1 MNNIILSFDVG
12 IVNLA
17 YCLFTK
23 ENNNWKILDWDIID
37 ISERDAIKCH
47 CGAKPSFIHLDN
59 YYCKTHCKKLEPIK
73 KFEELYTELPEKCK
87 CTFDHNGELC
97 GRKSTYGTLLGKT
110 LEVGAVGAVETTK
123 PITLEK
129 PNFSNETYCVTHAK
143 QCYKKYESQNKLIEY
158 KQKSV
163 KKLDFDDVRLKLIQK
178 LDAKKILLSAN
189 VVVIENQPSMKNPV
203 MKSISNTIYTYF
215 LIRGIVDH
223 ACNSSITAV
232 KFMSPSNK
240 LKLVTEG
247 ESKQLVALKGTD
259 ESKAYKL
266 TKSLGIKYT
275 REILTHLPD
284 WINKFNM
291 FKKKDDL
298 ADAFLQGAY
307 YYTKNF

>member
-1 MNNIILSFDVG
+1 MNNIVLSFDVG

-37 ISERDAIKCH
+37 ISERDAIKCQ
-47 CGAKPSFIHLDN
+47 CGAKPSFIHLEQ
-59 YYCKTHCKKLEPIK
+59 YYCKTHCKKLEPNK
-73 KFEELYTELPEKCK
+73 KFEELYIELPEKSK
-87 CTFDHNGELC
+87 CTFEHNGELC
-97 GRKSTYGTLLGKT
+97 GRKSTYSDLK
-110 LEVGAVGAVETTK
+110 EM
-123 PITLEK
+123 
-129 PNFSNETYCVTHAK
+129 YCVTHAK
-143 QCYKKYESQNKLIEY
+143 QCYKKYESQNKLTEY

-178 LDAKKILLSAN
+178 LDERKILLSAN
-189 VVVIENQPSMKNPV
+189 VVLIENQPSMKNPV

-215 LIRGIVDH
+215 LIRGIIDKKH
-223 ACNSSITAV
+223 DSAITAV

-240 LKLVTEG
+240 LKIVTDG

-266 TKSLGIKYT
+266 TKSLGVKYS
-275 REILTHLPD
+275 RELLAHLPD
-284 WINKFNM
+284 WINKFNTY
-291 FKKKDDL
+291 KKKDDL

>member
-1 MNNIILSFDVG
+1 MNNIVLSFDVG

-37 ISERDAIKCH
+37 ISERDAIKCQ
-47 CGAKPSFIHLDN
+47 CGAKPSFIHLEQ
-59 YYCKTHCKKLEPIK
+59 YYCKTHCKKLEPSK
-73 KFEELYTELPEKCK
+73 KFEELYIELPEKSK
-87 CTFDHNGELC
+87 CTFEHNSELC
-97 GRKSTYGTLLGKT
+97 GRKSTYTDLK
-110 LEVGAVGAVETTK
+110 EM
-123 PITLEK
+123 
-129 PNFSNETYCVTHAK
+129 YCVTHAK
-143 QCYKKYESQNKLIEY
+143 QCYKKYESQNKLTEY

-178 LDAKKILLSAN
+178 LDERKILLSAN
-189 VVVIENQPSMKNPV
+189 VVLIENQPSMKNPV

-215 LIRGIVDH
+215 LIRGIIDKKH
-223 ACNSSITAV
+223 DSAITAV

-240 LKLVTEG
+240 LKIVTDG

-266 TKSLGIKYT
+266 TKSLGVKYS
-275 REILTHLPD
+275 RELLAHLPD
-284 WINKFNM
+284 WINKFNTY
-291 FKKKDDL
+291 KKKDDL

>member
-1 MNNIILSFDVG
+1 MNNIVLSFDVG

-37 ISERDAIKCH
+37 ISERDAIKCQ
-47 CGAKPSFIHLDN
+47 CGAKPSFIHLEQ
-59 YYCKTHCKKLEPIK
+59 YYCKTHCKKLEPSK
-73 KFEELYTELPEKCK
+73 KFEELYIELPEKSK
-87 CTFDHNGELC
+87 CTFEHNGELC
-97 GRKSTYGTLLGKT
+97 GRKSTYSDLK
-110 LEVGAVGAVETTK
+110 EM
-123 PITLEK
+123 
-129 PNFSNETYCVTHAK
+129 YCVTHAK
-143 QCYKKYESQNKLIEY
+143 QCYKKYESQNKLTEY

-178 LDAKKILLSAN
+178 LDERKILLSAN
-189 VVVIENQPSMKNPV
+189 VVLIENQPSMKNPV

-215 LIRGIVDH
+215 LIRGIIDKKH
-223 ACNSSITAV
+223 DSAITAV

-240 LKLVTEG
+240 LKIVTDG

-266 TKSLGIKYT
+266 TKSLGVKYS
-275 REILTHLPD
+275 RELLAHLPD
-284 WINKFNM
+284 WINKFNTY
-291 FKKKDDL
+291 KKKDDL

>member
-1 MNNIILSFDVG
+1 MSNIVLSFDVG

-37 ISERDAIKCH
+37 ISERDAIKCQ
-47 CGAKPSFIHLDN
+47 CGAKPSFIHLDQ
-59 YYCKTHCKKLEPIK
+59 YYCKTHCKKLEPNK
-73 KFEELYTELPEKCK
+73 KFEEIYIELPEKSK
-87 CTFDHNGELC
+87 CTFEHNGELC
-97 GRKSTYGTLLGKT
+97 GRKSTYTDLK
-110 LEVGAVGAVETTK
+110 EM
-123 PITLEK
+123 
-129 PNFSNETYCVTHAK
+129 YCVTHAK

-178 LDAKKILLSAN
+178 LDNKQILLSAN

-215 LIRGIVDH
+215 LIRGIIDKKH
-223 ACNSSITAV
+223 NSSITAV

-240 LKLVTEG
+240 LKIVTDG

-266 TKSLGIKYT
+266 TKALGVKYT
-275 REILTHLPD
+275 RELLAHLPD
-284 WINKFNM
+284 WINKFNT

>member
-1 MNNIILSFDVG
+1 MSNIVLSFDVG

-37 ISERDAIKCH
+37 ISERDAIKCQ
-47 CGAKPSFIHLDN
+47 CGAKPSFIHLEQ
-59 YYCKTHCKKLEPIK
+59 YYCKTHCKKLEPNK
-73 KFEELYTELPEKCK
+73 KFEELYIELPEKSK
-87 CTFDHNGELC
+87 CTFEHNGEMC
-97 GRKSTYGTLLGKT
+97 GRKSTYSDLK
-110 LEVGAVGAVETTK
+110 EM
-123 PITLEK
+123 
-129 PNFSNETYCVTHAK
+129 YCVTHAK
-143 QCYKKYESQNKLIEY
+143 QCYKKYESQNKLTEY

-178 LDAKKILLSAN
+178 LDERKILLSAN

-215 LIRGIVDH
+215 LIRGIIDKKD
-223 ACNSSITAV
+223 NSTITAV

-240 LKLVTEG
+240 LKIVTDG

-266 TKSLGIKYT
+266 TKSLGVKYS
-275 REILTHLPD
+275 RELLAHLPD
-284 WINKFNM
+284 WINKFNTY
-291 FKKKDDL
+291 KKKDDL

>member
-1 MNNIILSFDVG
+1 MNNIVLSFDVG

-37 ISERDAIKCH
+37 ISERDAIKCQ
-47 CGAKPSFIHLDN
+47 CGAKPSFIHLEQ
-59 YYCKTHCKKLEPIK
+59 YYCKTHCKKLEPNK
-73 KFEELYTELPEKCK
+73 KFEELYIELPEKSK
-87 CTFDHNGELC
+87 CTFEHNGELC
-97 GRKSTYGTLLGKT
+97 GRKSTYTDLK
-110 LEVGAVGAVETTK
+110 EM
-123 PITLEK
+123 
-129 PNFSNETYCVTHAK
+129 YCVTHAK
-143 QCYKKYESQNKLIEY
+143 QCYKKYESQNKLTEY

-178 LDAKKILLSAN
+178 LDERKILLSAN
-189 VVVIENQPSMKNPV
+189 VVLIENQPSMKNPV

-215 LIRGIVDH
+215 LIRGIIDKKH
-223 ACNSSITAV
+223 DSAITAV

-240 LKLVTEG
+240 LKIVTDG

-266 TKSLGIKYT
+266 TKSLGVKYS
-275 REILTHLPD
+275 RELLAHLPD
-284 WINKFNM
+284 WINKFNTY
-291 FKKKDDL
+291 KKKDDL

>member
-1 MNNIILSFDVG
+1 MSNIVLSFDVG

-23 ENNNWKILDWDIID
+23 ENNNWKVLDWDIID

-47 CGAKPSFIHLDN
+47 CGAKPSFIHLEH
-59 YYCKTHCKKLEPIK
+59 YYCKTHCKKLEPNK
-73 KFEELYTELPEKCK
+73 KFEEVYIELPEKSK

-97 GRKSTYGTLLGKT
+97 GRKSTYTDLK
-110 LEVGAVGAVETTK
+110 
-123 PITLEK
+123 
-129 PNFSNETYCVTHAK
+129 ETYCVTHAK
-143 QCYKKYESQNKLIEY
+143 QCYKKYESQNKLTEY

-178 LDAKKILLSAN
+178 LDERKILLSAN

-215 LIRGIVDH
+215 LIRGIIDKKH
-223 ACNSSITAV
+223 DSTIIAV

-240 LKLVTEG
+240 LKIVTDG

-266 TKSLGIKYT
+266 TKSLGVKYT
-275 REILTHLPD
+275 RELLAHLPD
-284 WINKFNM
+284 WINKFNTY
-291 FKKKDDL
+291 KKKDDL

>member
-1 MNNIILSFDVG
+1 MNNIVLSFDVG

-37 ISERDAIKCH
+37 ISERDAIKCQ
-47 CGAKPSFIHLDN
+47 CGAKPSFIHLEQ
-59 YYCKTHCKKLEPIK
+59 YYCKTHCKKLEPSK
-73 KFEELYTELPEKCK
+73 KFEELYIELPEKSK
-87 CTFDHNGELC
+87 CTFEHNSELC
-97 GRKSTYGTLLGKT
+97 GRKSTYTDLK
-110 LEVGAVGAVETTK
+110 EM
-123 PITLEK
+123 
-129 PNFSNETYCVTHAK
+129 YCVTHAK
-143 QCYKKYESQNKLIEY
+143 QCYKKYESQNKLTEY

-178 LDAKKILLSAN
+178 LDERKILLSAN
-189 VVVIENQPSMKNPV
+189 VVLIENQPSMKNPV

-215 LIRGIVDH
+215 LIRGIIDKKDD
-223 ACNSSITAV
+223 SSIKAV

-240 LKLVTEG
+240 LKIVTDG

-266 TKSLGIKYT
+266 TKSLGVKYS
-275 REILTHLPD
+275 RELLAHLPD
-284 WINKFNM
+284 WINKFNTY
-291 FKKKDDL
+291 KKKDDL

>member
-1 MNNIILSFDVG
+1 MSNIVLSFDVG

-37 ISERDAIKCH
+37 ISERDVIKCQ
-47 CGAKPSFIHLDN
+47 CGAKPSFIHLDQ
-59 YYCKTHCKKLEPIK
+59 YYCKTHCKKLEPNK
-73 KFEELYTELPEKCK
+73 KFEELYIELPEKSK
-87 CTFDHNGELC
+87 CTFEHNGEIC
-97 GRKSTYGTLLGKT
+97 GRKSTYTDLK
-110 LEVGAVGAVETTK
+110 EM
-123 PITLEK
+123 
-129 PNFSNETYCVTHAK
+129 YCVTHAK
-143 QCYKKYESQNKLIEY
+143 QCYKKYESQNKLTEY

-178 LDAKKILLSAN
+178 LDDKKILLSAN

-215 LIRGIVDH
+215 LIRGIIDKKHDSAINV
-223 ACNSSITAV
+223 V

-240 LKLVTEG
+240 LKIVTDG

-266 TKSLGIKYT
+266 TKALGVKYT
-275 REILTHLPD
+275 RELLAHLPD
-284 WINKFNM
+284 WINKFNT